1 MARRYTASEYCTHSI
16 NGIHQTCV
24 SCEWRKVCS
33 LETLKCPSLQ
43 HHLNSIHSITFPT
56 PPYSGVYRLII
67 QYSLYPRAKLNHES
81 FPQVYTQSSLD
92 KLKQHWSLNEIM
104 VPLGS
109 SLREVVCVRCGECK
123 CKVWV
128 DFIVDDQLF
137 CRKWV
142 CNSSRRKQ
150 YRSSFVVQGSS
161 TGGTKKVVNIVLKH
175 FVISPK
181 LRKRNLCFYLHYMLK
196 CINVTFC
203 KTELLEG
210 KNIKCIS
217 I

>member
-1 MARRYTASEYCTHSI
+1 MFVPPTSS
-16 NGIHQTCV
+16 Q
-24 SCEWRKVCS
+24 
-33 LETLKCPSLQ
+33 LL
-43 HHLNSIHSITFPT
+43 IHSITLHT

-67 QYSLYPRAKLNHES
+67 QYSLYPGAKLNPES

-92 KLKQHWSLNEIM
+92 KHKQQWSLNELM

-109 SLREVVCVRCGECK
+109 SLRVRWN
-123 CKVWV
+123 VWDVENVNVRAKV

-161 TGGTKKVVNIVLKH
+161 TGGTKKVVNIVLKYC
-175 FVISPK
+175 VISTK
-181 LRKRNLCFYLHYMLK
+181 LKIRNLCFYLHYMLK

-210 KNIKCIS
+210 KIIKCIS